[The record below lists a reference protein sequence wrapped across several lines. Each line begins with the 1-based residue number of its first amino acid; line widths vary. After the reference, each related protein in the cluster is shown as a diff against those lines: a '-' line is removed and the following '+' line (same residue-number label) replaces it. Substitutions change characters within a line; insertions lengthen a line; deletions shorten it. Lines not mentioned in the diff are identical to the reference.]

1 MRSWILEN
9 SPVLMPFTFLMSSM
23 DLNFPCSLRYS
34 MMAWALVG
42 PIPGRASNSSAVAVL
57 MLIFCPGA
65 SVAPDLPVEADG
77 DDDFSDEDPCLFTL
91 EELAVAPLPS
101 SGAPW
106 AFSLLADFCFFEVA
120 SFGGSAAAAAAEPK
134 VMLSLMASIFD

>member
-1 MRSWILEN
+1 
-9 SPVLMPFTFLMSSM
+9 
-23 DLNFPCSLRYS
+23 

-42 PIPGRASNSSAVAVL
+42 PIPGRPSNSSAVAVL

-65 SVAPDLPVEADG
+65 SVASDLPVEADG
-77 DDDFSDEDPCLFTL
+77 DDDFSPDPCLFTL

-134 VMLSLMASIFD
+134 EMLSLMASIFD